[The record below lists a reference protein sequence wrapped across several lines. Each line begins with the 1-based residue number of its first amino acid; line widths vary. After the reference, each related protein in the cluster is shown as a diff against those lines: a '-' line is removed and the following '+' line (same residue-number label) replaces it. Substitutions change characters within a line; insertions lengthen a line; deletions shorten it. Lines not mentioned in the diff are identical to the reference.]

1 MVSRRVAAATV
12 TEREREQGFPVRYC
26 LGTCPWITL
35 VGMSIAALPR
45 RRFLQTS
52 AAAVAAAGLS
62 RRIAAADAA
71 SGLKGRINHSACKWC
86 YPKVPFDELC
96 RAGKEMGL
104 TSIDLVDPPD
114 FDTMKKHGLTSAM
127 ISYPSIA
134 GPNGEKVGSIPFG
147 FNNPAFHD
155 LLVQAY
161 EPLIK
166 ASADFGA
173 KHVIC
178 FSGNRNGM
186 DDETGL
192 KNCAAGLKKILP
204 VAEKHGITLVM
215 ELLNSKVN
223 HKDYMCDHSAWGV
236 ELCKRIGSPNFKL
249 LYDIYHMQIMEGDVI
264 ATIKAQP
271 SSSSPTTT
279 PAACRAGTRS
289 TTRRSCITP
298 RSCAPSWTPA
308 TRATSRRSSSPQG
321 RMCSAR

>member
-1 MVSRRVAAATV
+1 MNTV
-12 TEREREQGFPVRYC
+12 T
-26 LGTCPWITL
+26 
-35 VGMSIAALPR
+35 LPR
-45 RRFLQTS
+45 RRFLQAG
-52 AAAVAAAGLS
+52 AAAVVAAGLS

-71 SGLKGRINHSACKWC
+71 SGLKGHIHHSACKWC

-114 FDTMKKHGLTSAM
+114 FETLKKHGLTSAM

-134 GPNGEKVGSIPFG
+134 GPKGEKVGSIPFG

-161 EPLIK
+161 EPHIK

-186 DDETGL
+186 DEETGL
-192 KNCAAGLKKILP
+192 KNCAAGLKRILP
-204 VAEKHGITLVM
+204 LAEKHGIVLVM

-223 HKDYMCDHSAWGV
+223 HKDYMCDHSAWGI
-236 ELCKRIGSPNFKL
+236 ELCKLISAANFKL

-264 ATIKAQP
+264 ATIKSSHDYFAHYHTGGVPGRHEIDDTQELHYPAIMRAIVDTGYKGHVAQEFI
-271 SSSSPTTT
+271 
-279 PAACRAGTRS
+279 PARPDVLGSLKQAVGICDV
-289 TTRRSCITP
+289 
-298 RSCAPSWTPA
+298 
-308 TRATSRRSSSPQG
+308 
-321 RMCSAR
+321 

>member
-1 MVSRRVAAATV
+1 MSMLTSRRS
-12 TEREREQGFPVRYC
+12 
-26 LGTCPWITL
+26 L
-35 VGMSIAALPR
+35 
-45 RRFLQTS
+45 LQTS
-52 AAAVAAAGLS
+52 TLAAVAASLGQRLE
-62 RRIAAADAA
+62 AADAA

-114 FDTMKKHGLTSAM
+114 FETMKKHGLTSAM

-186 DDETGL
+186 DEEAGI
-192 KNCAAGLKKILP
+192 KNCAEGLKKVLP
-204 VAEKHGITLVM
+204 IAEKHGITIVM

-223 HKDYMCDHSAWGV
+223 HKDYMCDHSAWGI
-236 ELCKRIGSPNFKL
+236 ELCKQIGSPNFKL

-264 ATIKAQP
+264 ATIKSSHEFFAHYHTGGVPGRHEIDDTQELHYPAIMRAIVDTGYKGHVAQEFI
-271 SSSSPTTT
+271 
-279 PAACRAGTRS
+279 PARPDVLGSLKQAVGICDV
-289 TTRRSCITP
+289 
-298 RSCAPSWTPA
+298 
-308 TRATSRRSSSPQG
+308 
-321 RMCSAR
+321 